1 MLTRIKMKLVRNR
14 TQRRSRMKRLIKSL
28 LIFLSISGAMV
39 LLFNIM
45 NAGLGKRWDE
55 VGLVIFVLIA
65 ALLLLDNN
73 D

>member
-1 MLTRIKMKLVRNR
+1 
-14 TQRRSRMKRLIKSL
+14 MKRLIKN
-28 LIFLSISGAMV
+28 LILFLSMSGAMV

-65 ALLLLDNN
+65 ALLLLDNKN